1 MNRQKAPSELRQALD
16 VLRPYF
22 VRASWF
28 SLVGSLLMLAPT
40 GYMLEVYDRVVNSR
54 SHMTLWMLTL
64 LVLGLYAVMEL
75 LDWSR
80 NEILRGA
87 GHALDKQLSGR
98 MFDVIFEANL
108 RRVPGGSVQ
117 SMNDFRTVRDFLHAP
132 VLVAIMEAPVALVFM
147 VLIFAISPVLGW
159 SAVAGAIVQ
168 TGVAW
173 LNERSSQP
181 PLAQASRA
189 SIGAQQYADGSLRN
203 AEVIESMGMLRNI
216 HRLWMSK
223 QRDFLELQAKAS
235 DVAGV
240 FQAIS
245 KFVQQVMGSLL
256 LGLGAWLL
264 LGGKLNGGAGMMIIA
279 SVLGGRMLAPLVQVV
294 SQWRAVVGVRLA
306 WTRLEQLLGQLPK
319 RSPSM
324 ALPAPEGALVVDGLV
339 AGAPGSPSAI
349 VRGIQFS
356 MTPGQVLAV
365 VGPSA
370 SGKTTLARLLTGLW
384 PAAAGKVR
392 LDGVDVF
399 IWDKA
404 ELGPHVGY
412 LPQGVE
418 LFEGSLAEN
427 IARFGV
433 VDRAKVEEAARL
445 VGLHDYILSLPQGYD
460 SPVGRDGAMLSG
472 GQRQR
477 AALARALYGNPVFV
491 VLDEPNSS
499 LDEEGDAALASAI
512 TTLKARGTTFVVMT
526 HRTSVLAVA
535 DLMLVMRDGAQQAF
549 GPRDEV
555 LAALNKAAQEAAQA
569 RQAPQGPQGPQG
581 QQAPPAVLL
590 APAA

>member
-240 FQAIS
+240 FQAAVGRQAQRRLWNDDHRVG
-245 KFVQQVMGSLL
+245 FGWAHA
-256 LGLGAWLL
+256 GAV
-264 LGGKLNGGAGMMIIA
+264 GAGGFTVA
-279 SVLGGRMLAPLVQVV
+279 GRGGCAACMDAA
-294 SQWRAVVGVRLA
+294 RAVA
-306 WTRLEQLLGQLPK
+306 W
-319 RSPSM
+319 
-324 ALPAPEGALVVDGLV
+324 
-339 AGAPGSPSAI
+339 AI
-349 VRGIQFS
+349 TQ
-356 MTPGQVLAV
+356 A
-365 VGPSA
+365 
-370 SGKTTLARLLTGLW
+370 
-384 PAAAGKVR
+384 
-392 LDGVDVF
+392 
-399 IWDKA
+399 
-404 ELGPHVGY
+404 
-412 LPQGVE
+412 
-418 LFEGSLAEN
+418 
-427 IARFGV
+427 IAQHG
-433 VDRAKVEEAARL
+433 AAR
-445 VGLHDYILSLPQGYD
+445 
-460 SPVGRDGAMLSG
+460 
-472 GQRQR
+472 
-477 AALARALYGNPVFV
+477 
-491 VLDEPNSS
+491 
-499 LDEEGDAALASAI
+499 
-512 TTLKARGTTFVVMT
+512 T
-526 HRTSVLAVA
+526 
-535 DLMLVMRDGAQQAF
+535 
-549 GPRDEV
+549 
-555 LAALNKAAQEAAQA
+555 
-569 RQAPQGPQGPQG
+569 
-581 QQAPPAVLL
+581 
-590 APAA
+590 